1 MDIFLF
7 RTKASLAGALT
18 MLQCLPEKIR
28 PVVKPLMESIKKESN
43 EILQVIIFTI
53 YFTVNNSPDIKYKYS
68 NVFFIFKM
76 SET

>member
-1 MDIFLF
+1 MYTHISLF

-43 EILQVIIFTI
+43 EMLQVI
-53 YFTVNNSPDIKYKYS
+53 YHKY
-68 NVFFIFKM
+68 
-76 SET
+76 